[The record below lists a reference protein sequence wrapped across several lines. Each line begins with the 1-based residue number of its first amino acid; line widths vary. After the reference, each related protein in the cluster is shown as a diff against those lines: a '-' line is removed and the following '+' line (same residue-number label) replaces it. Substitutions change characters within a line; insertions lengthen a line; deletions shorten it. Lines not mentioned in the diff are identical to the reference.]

1 MTNSRSVDP
10 QSTDEPFQ
18 LFNLQTMSGVFPG
31 SRTARFQRIRLAPQ
45 EPADAPASW
54 ARLLWYDEPRA
65 CVVMMPPGS
74 GKAVETPLVRLGDPS
89 MRDVQQRLRQGL
101 DAAGYVARICG
112 ACKHWR
118 PLGQT
123 NGEGLPVG
131 RCTFNASEDEVP
143 EQLAPLTVQS
153 TLALDCAHFE
163 QTANPAG
170 ADWPATAEITI
181 FELDLRRAAEVRKEE
196 EAHRESWRGRLG
208 RLFGLDKTP
217 ERAPSWTEQ
226 LLERTGVGA
235 GAESCF
241 GCHGRIANLG
251 ALVVASPEDD
261 KQTYS
266 VWRCRQC
273 FATYFNRWIDRWE
286 RLDSLETDETYW
298 RIAPAEAIALLDV
311 MAGVAGGEHP
321 EGRRERAAE
330 RDRFEAFVADRP
342 PVSHQ
347 IKLGR

>member
-1 MTNSRSVDP
+1 M
-10 QSTDEPFQ
+10 
-18 LFNLQTMSGVFPG
+18 
-31 SRTARFQRIRLAPQ
+31 
-45 EPADAPASW
+45 
-54 ARLLWYDEPRA
+54 
-65 CVVMMPPGS
+65 
-74 GKAVETPLVRLGDPS
+74 
-89 MRDVQQRLRQGL
+89 
-101 DAAGYVARICG
+101 
-112 ACKHWR
+112 
-118 PLGQT
+118 
-123 NGEGLPVG
+123 
-131 RCTFNASEDEVP
+131 
-143 EQLAPLTVQS
+143 
-153 TLALDCAHFE
+153 
-163 QTANPAG
+163 
-170 ADWPATAEITI
+170 
-181 FELDLRRAAEVRKEE
+181 
-196 EAHRESWRGRLG
+196 
-208 RLFGLDKTP
+208 
-217 ERAPSWTEQ
+217 
-226 LLERTGVGA
+226 GA

-321 EGRRERAAE
+321 EGRHERAAE

>member
-1 MTNSRSVDP
+1 M
-10 QSTDEPFQ
+10 
-18 LFNLQTMSGVFPG
+18 
-31 SRTARFQRIRLAPQ
+31 
-45 EPADAPASW
+45 
-54 ARLLWYDEPRA
+54 
-65 CVVMMPPGS
+65 
-74 GKAVETPLVRLGDPS
+74 
-89 MRDVQQRLRQGL
+89 
-101 DAAGYVARICG
+101 
-112 ACKHWR
+112 
-118 PLGQT
+118 
-123 NGEGLPVG
+123 G
-131 RCTFNASEDEVP
+131 RCTFDASKHKVP
-143 EQLAPLTVQS
+143 DQLAPLTVQS
-153 TLALDCAHFE
+153 ALALDCAHFE
-163 QTANPAG
+163 QAANPAHG
-170 ADWPATAEITI
+170 DWSEKGDEAE
-181 FELDLRRAAEVRKEE
+181 FQLDLRRAAEVRKEE
-196 EAHRESWRGRLG
+196 EARQESWRGRLG
-208 RLFGLDKTP
+208 RLLGQRQSA

-251 ALVVASPEDD
+251 ALVVASPEGD

-273 FATYFNRWIDRWE
+273 YATYFNRWIDRWE

-298 RIAPAEAIALLDV
+298 RIAPVEAIALLAV

-321 EGRRERAAE
+321 KGRHERTAE